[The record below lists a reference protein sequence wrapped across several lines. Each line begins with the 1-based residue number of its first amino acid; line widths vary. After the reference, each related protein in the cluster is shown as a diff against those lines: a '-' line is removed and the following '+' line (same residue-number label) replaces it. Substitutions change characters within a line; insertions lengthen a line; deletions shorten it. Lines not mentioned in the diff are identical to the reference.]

1 MEWTDLRFFLAAVR
15 GGNLSAAARELGVNY
30 TTVGRRLDALQ
41 HTLGATLIQ
50 RTPDGLTLTRAGEA
64 VKELCEKIEATA
76 LEVERRAAG
85 QDRELGGTVRL
96 TATETLA
103 ARFLIP
109 AMAALRK
116 RHPELEIELIP
127 DYRLL
132 DLSRQQADL
141 AMRNARPADPRLVC
155 RRVGGFAITLY
166 ASRAYL
172 AARGTP
178 RRGAGLYGHDLVSW
192 TYLLPATRGQF
203 MGESVGDARIVFRSN
218 STLGADAFGRRGLR
232 NRLHPVLPGRRG
244 PAAGANLA
252 RRPAANGTA
261 MANPSRRPAPHRP
274 HQTGLRRNRRRTAPR
289 VPRAARHESENVI
302 ECETRGGFHASF
314 GRGDPCTPWK
324 KSRNVEDDISLPVR
338 ERSVTHAIEPSPLRA
353 K

>member
-41 HTLGATLIQ
+41 HGLGATLIQ

-64 VKELCEKIEATA
+64 VRELCEKIETTA
-76 LEVERRAAG
+76 LEIERRAAG

-109 AMAALRK
+109 AMGALRK

-141 AMRNARPADPRLVC
+141 AMRNARPTDPHLVC

-172 AARGTP
+172 AARGRP
-178 RRGAGLYGHDLVSW
+178 LRGAGLAGHDLVSW
-192 TYLLPATRGQF
+192 RYLLPARRGQF
-203 MGESVGDARIVFRSN
+203 MGESVTGARIAFRSN
-218 STLGADAFGRRGLR
+218 STLALKHAVAEGFGIGNIPCYIADTDP
-232 NRLHPVLPGRRG
+232 RLVRIWPDVTPPMQPLWLIHHEDL
-244 PAAGANLA
+244 
-252 RRPAANGTA
+252 
-261 MANPSRRPAPHRP
+261 
-274 HQTGLRRNRRRTAPR
+274 RRTARIKLVSDAIAATLRRESRVLRGESPR
-289 VPRAARHESENVI
+289 RDAR
-302 ECETRGGFHASF
+302 
-314 GRGDPCTPWK
+314 
-324 KSRNVEDDISLPVR
+324 SRPSNPV
-338 ERSVTHAIEPSPLRA
+338 
-353 K
+353 

>member
-116 RHPELEIELIP
+116 RHPELEIDLIP

-141 AMRNARPADPRLVC
+141 AMRNARPTDPRLVC

-172 AARGTP
+172 ATRGKP

-203 MGESVGDARIVFRSN
+203 MGESVSDARIVFRSN
-218 STLGADAFGRRGLR
+218 STLALTHAVAEGFGIGYIPCYLADEKPQLVRVWPDVTPRMVPLW
-232 NRLHPVLPGRRG
+232 LIHHEDL
-244 PAAGANLA
+244 
-252 RRPAANGTA
+252 
-261 MANPSRRPAPHRP
+261 
-274 HQTGLRRNRRRTAPR
+274 RRTARIKLVSDAIAVALRRESRVLRGESRHPR
-289 VPRAARHESENVI
+289 G
-302 ECETRGGFHASF
+302 TR
-314 GRGDPCTPWK
+314 
-324 KSRNVEDDISLPVR
+324 
-338 ERSVTHAIEPSPLRA
+338 LRT
-353 K
+353 

>member
-41 HTLGATLIQ
+41 HGLGATLIQ

-76 LEVERRAAG
+76 LEIERRAAG
-85 QDRELGGTVRL
+85 HDRELGGTVRL

-141 AMRNARPADPRLVC
+141 AMRNARPTDPHLVC

-172 AARGTP
+172 AARGRP
-178 RRGAGLYGHDLVSW
+178 KRGGGLAGHDLVSW

-203 MGESVGDARIVFRSN
+203 MGESVTDARIVFRSN
-218 STLGADAFGRRGLR
+218 STLALTHAVAEGFGIGYIPCYLADEDP
-232 NRLHPVLPGRRG
+232 RLVRIWPDLTPPMVKLWLIHHEDL
-244 PAAGANLA
+244 
-252 RRPAANGTA
+252 
-261 MANPSRRPAPHRP
+261 
-274 HQTGLRRNRRRTAPR
+274 RRTARIKLVSDAIAAALRRDSRVLRGESIRPDARSRPR
-289 VPRAARHESENVI
+289 N
-302 ECETRGGFHASF
+302 
-314 GRGDPCTPWK
+314 
-324 KSRNVEDDISLPVR
+324 PV
-338 ERSVTHAIEPSPLRA
+338 
-353 K
+353 

>member
-41 HTLGATLIQ
+41 HNLGATLIQ

-116 RHPELEIELIP
+116 RHPELEIDLIP

-141 AMRNARPADPRLVC
+141 AMRNARPVDPRLVC

-166 ASRAYL
+166 ASRDYL
-172 AARGTP
+172 AARGKP
-178 RRGAGLYGHDLVSW
+178 RRGAGLAGHDLVSW

-203 MGESVGDARIVFRSN
+203 MGESVSDARIVFRSN
-218 STLGADAFGRRGLR
+218 STLALTHAVAEGFGIGYIPCYLADEDP
-232 NRLHPVLPGRRG
+232 RLIRIWPDVTPRMVPLWLIHHEDL
-244 PAAGANLA
+244 
-252 RRPAANGTA
+252 
-261 MANPSRRPAPHRP
+261 
-274 HQTGLRRNRRRTAPR
+274 RRTARIKLVSDAIAAALRRESR
-289 VPRAARHESENVI
+289 VLRGEARANAR
-302 ECETRGGFHASF
+302 
-314 GRGDPCTPWK
+314 
-324 KSRNVEDDISLPVR
+324 SRP
-338 ERSVTHAIEPSPLRA
+338 
-353 K
+353 

>member
-30 TTVGRRLDALQ
+30 TTVGRRLDGLQ
-41 HTLGATLIQ
+41 RTLGATLIQ
-50 RTPDGLTLTRAGEA
+50 RTPDGLTLTLAGEA

-127 DYRLL
+127 DYRIL

-172 AARGTP
+172 AARGRP
-178 RRGAGLYGHDLVSW
+178 SRGAGLAGHDIVSW
-192 TYLLPATRGQF
+192 TYLLPARRGQF
-203 MGESVGDARIVFRSN
+203 MGESVTGARIVFRSN
-218 STLGADAFGRRGLR
+218 STLALVHAVAEGFGIGNIPCYLADADP
-232 NRLHPVLPGRRG
+232 RLVRVWPDVTPPMQPLWLIHHEDL
-244 PAAGANLA
+244 
-252 RRPAANGTA
+252 
-261 MANPSRRPAPHRP
+261 
-274 HQTGLRRNRRRTAPR
+274 RRTARIKLVSDAIAAVLRRESR
-289 VPRAARHESENVI
+289 VLRGESTRRNAR
-302 ECETRGGFHASF
+302 
-314 GRGDPCTPWK
+314 
-324 KSRNVEDDISLPVR
+324 SRPQNPI
-338 ERSVTHAIEPSPLRA
+338 
-353 K
+353 

>member
-1 MEWTDLRFFLAAVR
+1 VEWTDLRFFLAAVR

-41 HTLGATLIQ
+41 HGLGATLIQ

-109 AMAALRK
+109 AMAALRR

-172 AARGTP
+172 AARSKP
-178 RRGAGLYGHDLVSW
+178 RRGAGLAGHDLVPW

-203 MGESVGDARIVFRSN
+203 MGESVTDARIVFRSN
-218 STLGADAFGRRGLR
+218 STLALVHAVAEGFGIGYIPCYLADE
-232 NRLHPVLPGRRG
+232 
-244 PAAGANLA
+244 
-252 RRPAANGTA
+252 
-261 MANPSRRPAPHRP
+261 NPQLVRIWPDVTPPMQPLWLIH
-274 HQTGLRRNRRRTAPR
+274 HEDLRRTARIKLVSDAIAAALRRESR
-289 VPRAARHESENVI
+289 VLRG
-302 ECETRGGFHASF
+302 ETRPNA
-314 GRGDPCTPWK
+314 R
-324 KSRNVEDDISLPVR
+324 SRPRNP
-338 ERSVTHAIEPSPLRA
+338 A
-353 K
+353 

>member
-30 TTVGRRLDALQ
+30 TTVGRRLDTLQ
-41 HTLGATLIQ
+41 RTLGATLIQ

-64 VKELCEKIEATA
+64 VKELCEKIETTA

-172 AARGTP
+172 SARGKP
-178 RRGAGLYGHDLVSW
+178 RRGAGLAGHDLVSW
-192 TYLLPATRGQF
+192 TYLLPARRGQF
-203 MGESVGDARIVFRSN
+203 MGESVTDARIVFRSN
-218 STLGADAFGRRGLR
+218 STLALTQAVAEGFGIGFVPCYLADEDP
-232 NRLHPVLPGRRG
+232 RLVRVWPDV
-244 PAAGANLA
+244 
-252 RRPAANGTA
+252 
-261 MANPSRRPAPHRP
+261 APHMQKLWLI
-274 HQTGLRRNRRRTAPR
+274 HHEDLRRTAR
-289 VPRAARHESENVI
+289 IKLVS
-302 ECETRGGFHASF
+302 
-314 GRGDPCTPWK
+314 
-324 KSRNVEDDISLPVR
+324 
-338 ERSVTHAIEPSPLRA
+338 HAIAAALRREAPVLRGESPRRNARSRPSNPV
-353 K
+353 

>member
-1 MEWTDLRFFLAAVR
+1 MEWTDLRYFLAAVR

-30 TTVGRRLDALQ
+30 TTVRRRLDALQ
-41 HTLGATLIQ
+41 KGLGATLIQ

-64 VKELCEKIEATA
+64 VRELCEKIEATA

-109 AMAALRK
+109 AMAALRR

-172 AARGTP
+172 AARGRP
-178 RRGAGLYGHDLVSW
+178 RRGAGLAGHDLVSW
-192 TYLLPATRGQF
+192 TYLLPATRSQF
-203 MGESVGDARIVFRSN
+203 MGESVAEARIVFRSN
-218 STLGADAFGRRGLR
+218 STLALMHAVAEGFGIGFIPCYLADEDPRMVRIW
-232 NRLHPVLPGRRG
+232 PEV
-244 PAAGANLA
+244 
-252 RRPAANGTA
+252 
-261 MANPSRRPAPHRP
+261 APHMQKLWLI
-274 HQTGLRRNRRRTAPR
+274 HHEDLRRTARIRLVSDAIAAAMRRESR
-289 VPRAARHESENVI
+289 VLRGESSR
-302 ECETRGGFHASF
+302 RG
-314 GRGDPCTPWK
+314 TK
-324 KSRNVEDDISLPVR
+324 
-338 ERSVTHAIEPSPLRA
+338 LRT
-353 K
+353 

>member
-41 HTLGATLIQ
+41 HGLGATLIQ
-50 RTPDGLTLTRAGEA
+50 RTPDGLTLTRTGDA

-76 LEVERRAAG
+76 LEIERRAAG

-109 AMAALRK
+109 AMAALRR

-141 AMRNARPADPRLVC
+141 AMRNARPTDPHLVC

-172 AARGTP
+172 AARGRP
-178 RRGAGLYGHDLVSW
+178 QRGAGLAGHDLVSW

-203 MGESVGDARIVFRSN
+203 MGESVTDARIVFRSN
-218 STLGADAFGRRGLR
+218 STLALMNAVAEGFGIGYIPCYLADEDP
-232 NRLHPVLPGRRG
+232 RLVRIWPDVTPPMVKLWLIHHEDL
-244 PAAGANLA
+244 
-252 RRPAANGTA
+252 
-261 MANPSRRPAPHRP
+261 
-274 HQTGLRRNRRRTAPR
+274 RRTARIKLVSDAIAAALRRESRVLRGESSHPR
-289 VPRAARHESENVI
+289 G
-302 ECETRGGFHASF
+302 TRVG
-314 GRGDPCTPWK
+314 T
-324 KSRNVEDDISLPVR
+324 
-338 ERSVTHAIEPSPLRA
+338 
-353 K
+353 